1 MDDAEIVALYW
12 ARDERAI
19 SESALRYGG
28 YCYAIASR
36 ILENREDA
44 EESVNDAWVGAW
56 GSIPPQKPELLSAYL
71 GKLTRR
77 IALKRL
83 RGRLAGR
90 RGGGQVALALEELD
104 ECLGGG
110 QSADEALDARELGRL
125 IDRFLDGLPETEMR
139 VFVCRYWYLD
149 PVAEIAQRFGFSQS
163 KVKSM
168 LFRTRGKL
176 REQLQK
182 EGYSI

>member
-1 MDDAEIVALYW
+1 MDDAGIVALYW
-12 ARDERAI
+12 ARDEEAIRESAAKYGTYCRAI
-19 SESALRYGG
+19 AE
-28 YCYAIASR
+28 R
-36 ILENREDA
+36 ILDSREDA
-44 EESVNDAWVGAW
+44 EESVNDTWAGAW
-56 GSIPPQKPELLSAYL
+56 NSIPPQKPELLSAYL

-90 RGGGQVALALEELD
+90 RGGGQLALALEELAD
-104 ECLGGG
+104 CVPGG
-110 QSADEALDARELGRL
+110 QTAEEALDARELGRL

-149 PVAEIAQRFGFSQS
+149 SLAEIAARFGFSQS

-168 LFRTRGKL
+168 LYRTREKL
-176 REQLQK
+176 RARLQK
-182 EGYSI
+182 EGYFI